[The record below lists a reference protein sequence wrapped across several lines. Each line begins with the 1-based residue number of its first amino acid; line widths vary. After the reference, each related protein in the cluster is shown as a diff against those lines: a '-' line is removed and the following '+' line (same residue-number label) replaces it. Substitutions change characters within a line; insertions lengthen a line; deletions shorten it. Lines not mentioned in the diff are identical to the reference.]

1 MTDELI
7 ASPVI
12 LESVDF
18 PPLGEVLLSARVAK
32 KLSLKDV
39 SNNLRL
45 SVGQIEALE
54 SNDFVVLPQ
63 PMITRGFIRNYA
75 RLLEVDVEPLLESYR
90 ARMPETLPSGL
101 RVQTSINQVM
111 LGKKS
116 QPLLKYFLV
125 SLLILLSVL
134 FWFLYSDYQTK
145 LQKQSAKIEADVASK
160 NVDAG
165 IAPLPEIALP
175 AAERNAESFD
185 AISPDVVA
193 VDNAQSMPNEAVAGI
208 ATAITPTQSTPLRP
222 STDVDFNT
230 LKEGSAKTSVPDLI
244 ATKPYQAAVTEA
256 SGEIVA
262 RKNVSLSVSE
272 ETWVQ
277 ITDKSGTVIYEKMLA
292 ANTQD
297 GFDGQP
303 PFKVWIGNAKAT
315 TLMFL
320 GQPVDLVS
328 KTKNN
333 VARVTLE

>member
-7 ASPVI
+7 TNPAIS
-12 LESVDF
+12 ESVDF
-18 PPLGEVLLSARVAK
+18 PPLGEVLLSARTAK

-45 SVGQIEALE
+45 SVSQIEALE
-54 SNDFVVLPQ
+54 CNNFVVLPQ

-75 RLLEVDVEPLLESYR
+75 RLLEVDAEPLLESYR
-90 ARMPETLPSGL
+90 ARMPETLPNGL
-101 RVQTSINQVM
+101 RVKTSINQVM

-116 QPLLKYFLV
+116 QPLLKYFLF
-125 SLLILLSVL
+125 SLLIFLGVL

-145 LQKQSAKIEADVASK
+145 LQKQSANIEADVASK
-160 NVDAG
+160 NVEAG
-165 IAPLPEIALP
+165 IVPLPEIALP

-185 AISPDVVA
+185 VINPDAVV
-193 VDNAQSMPNEAVAGI
+193 VDNAQVTPNDAVAGI
-208 ATAITPTQSTPLRP
+208 ATAITPTQSTQLRP

-230 LKEGSAKTSVPDLI
+230 LKESSAKTAIPDLI
-244 ATKPYQAAVTEA
+244 ASKPNQTVVTEA

-277 ITDKSGTVIYEKMLA
+277 VTDKSGTVIYEKMLA

-297 GFDGQP
+297 GFNGQP